1 MVNNNRSH
9 EKILTIMVQV
19 IKKGLETSVQDYPGR
34 IGTLNQ
40 GFPSS
45 GPMDSWSFRLAN
57 VLVENDPGTAALECQ
72 FMGPTL
78 KFNSDRIIAITGA
91 DMSPKIDGKAVPLW
105 ESLEVKKDQILEMA
119 FATIGAR
126 SYIAFAGGIN
136 TTPWLGSRSTFHKA
150 GVGGVDGKAIQ
161 EGQIIPLNKSKSV
174 AGRKI
179 NKNSI
184 PEMSTNKKWSIEVV
198 KGPNDDWIDEKG
210 HKMFLNSDWKLQSK
224 SDRTG
229 YRLDGPNW
237 SFAEKATN
245 KGLEHGTF
253 PSNIIDQGYPAGAIN
268 LAGQTP
274 IILVNDGPSMGGFIV
289 PYTVPSAA
297 FWKLGQAKPGDS
309 FNFIE
314 ISVEKAQELRTE
326 QSAICSETSLL
337 SSKNKNIINEKKP
350 TIKIDKIKII
360 DFDKEKMNEKIR
372 NKLIEKRGMKNIKVR
387 FFD

>member
-1 MVNNNRSH
+1 
-9 EKILTIMVQV
+9 MVQV

-57 VLVENDPGTAALECQ
+57 VLVENEPGAAALECQ

-78 KFNSDRIIAITGA
+78 KFNSDRIISITGA

-105 ESLEVKKDQILEMA
+105 ESLEVKKDQILEMS

-150 GVGGVDGKAIQ
+150 GVGGINGKAIQ
-161 EGQIIPLNKSKSV
+161 EDQIIPLNKSKSV

-179 NKNSI
+179 NTKSI
-184 PEMSTNKKWSIEVV
+184 TEMSTNKKWSIEVV

-314 ISVEKAQELRTE
+314 ISVEKAQELRAE
-326 QSAICSETSLL
+326 QSKICTQISVL
-337 SSKNKNIINEKKP
+337 SSKNKNILNEKKSN
-350 TIKIDKIKII
+350 IKIDKIKII
-360 DFDKEKMNEKIR
+360 DFDKEKINEKIR
-372 NKLIEKRGMKNIKVR
+372 NKLIEKKGIQNLKIR

>member
-1 MVNNNRSH
+1 
-9 EKILTIMVQV
+9 MVQV

-91 DMSPKIDGKAVPLW
+91 DMSPKINGKAVPLW

-150 GVGGVDGKAIQ
+150 GVGGIDGKAIQ

-360 DFDKEKMNEKIR
+360 DFDKEK
-372 NKLIEKRGMKNIKVR
+372 NKKNKKNKKK
-387 FFD
+387 F